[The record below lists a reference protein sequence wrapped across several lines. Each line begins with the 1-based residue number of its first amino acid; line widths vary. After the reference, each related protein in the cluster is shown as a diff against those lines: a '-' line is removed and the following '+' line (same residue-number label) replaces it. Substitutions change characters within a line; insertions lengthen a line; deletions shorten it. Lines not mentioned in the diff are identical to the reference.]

1 MQLTSRELQQIDAA
15 ILAHSK
21 WITQLK
27 VAILDGSSKF
37 DPDIVMSDNHCDF
50 GKWLYEDFPKPTENG
65 EIFEQIR
72 NIHATFHQNAASI
85 LRLAAKGDRQTA
97 LDMLMINSEFIGLSS
112 NLIQL
117 LKALRAGPTRPEALV
132 PPEPPL
138 RGQQGI

>member
-21 WITQLK
+21 WITQLR
-27 VAILDGSSKF
+27 VAILDGSNNF
-37 DPDIVMSDNHCDF
+37 DPDVVMADNRCEF
-50 GKWLYEDFPKPTENG
+50 GKWLYEDFPKPRENV

-97 LDMLMINSEFIGLSS
+97 LDMLMINGEFIGLSA

-117 LKALRAGPTRPEALV
+117 LKGLRADTVRQGPLLGF
-132 PPEPPL
+132 EPPA
-138 RGQQGI
+138 RG